1 MKIIHRYI
9 VGQLLRNL
17 LISLIGFTF
26 LFLVFDFFDRIDNIV
41 AEDAAF
47 WTSVR
52 YFLYKI
58 PLTITL
64 MLPVAMLVS
73 TMLTIGLLSK
83 NSEFTAMRA
92 SGATVMWIARPVL
105 ALGFGVSLF
114 ALIVNE
120 TVVPYATRRVKE
132 IYNIDIRQ
140 KDKRG
145 GYSQSDIWWR
155 SGNRF
160 FSVGMF
166 DSRTNQML
174 DLSEFRLN
182 EDFSIIRRIDAAKT
196 SWLNPSLGWSMRGVT
211 DYRFG
216 EADVPEITRYPVL
229 PLPLTDRPEEFYDV
243 KTEPQTMSF
252 RQLRRFIKQQ
262 AANGISITGYLADLH
277 GKIAFPF
284 ISFIVTLIAL
294 PFALKPAR
302 SGSLAA
308 SFVAGLVI
316 GFSYYAVDSFSI
328 AMGRA
333 EIWPPVLAAWTANIL
348 MGFVGLV
355 LNLGTESPS

>member
-1 MKIIHRYI
+1 MKILHRYI
-9 VGQLLRNL
+9 LVQLVRNL
-17 LISLIGFTF
+17 LLSLVGFTL
-26 LFLVFDFFDRIDNIV
+26 LFLIFDFFDRIDNIV
-41 AEDAAF
+41 AENA
-47 WTSVR
+47 SVLTGVQ
-52 YFLYKI
+52 YFLFKI
-58 PLTITL
+58 PLTVTL
-64 MLPVAMLVS
+64 MLPVAMLVA

-83 NSEFTAMRA
+83 NSEITAMRA
-92 SGATVMWIARPVL
+92 SGTAVMWLARPVL
-105 ALGFGVSLF
+105 AVGIGASILALF
-114 ALIVNE
+114 LNE
-120 TVVPYATRRVKE
+120 AVVPYTTRRVKE

-155 SGNRF
+155 SKNSF
-160 FSVGMF
+160 YSVGMF

-174 DLSEFRLN
+174 DFSEFKLGD
-182 EDFSIIRRIDAAKT
+182 DFTIERRIDAEKT
-196 SWLNPSLGWSMRGVT
+196 SWLNPTLGWSMRGVT
-211 DYRFG
+211 DYRFN
-216 EADVPEITRYPVL
+216 ETAAPEIARYPVL
-229 PLPLTDRPEEFYDV
+229 PLPIRDRPEDFYDV
-243 KTEPQTMSF
+243 KTEPQTMSY

-262 AANGISITGYLADLH
+262 ARNGIPITGYLADLH

-284 ISFIVTLIAL
+284 ISFIITLIAL

-333 EIWPPVLAAWTANIL
+333 EIWPPILAAWMANLL

-355 LNLGTESPS
+355 LSLGTESP

>member
-1 MKIIHRYI
+1 MKILHRYI
-9 VGQLLRNL
+9 LGHLLRNL
-17 LISLIGFTF
+17 ALSLIGFTF
-26 LFLVFDFFDRIDNIV
+26 LFLIFDFFDRIDNIV
-41 AEDAAF
+41 AENASF
-47 WTSVR
+47 WTGVQ
-52 YFLYKI
+52 YFIHKV
-58 PLTITL
+58 PLTVIL

-83 NSEFTAMRA
+83 NSEITAMRA
-92 SGATVMWIARPVL
+92 SGAAVMWLARPVL
-105 ALGFGVSLF
+105 LVGFLVSIG
-114 ALIVNE
+114 ALILNE
-120 TVVPYATRRVKE
+120 TLVPYTTRRVKE

-145 GYSQSDIWWR
+145 GYSQSDLWWR
-155 SGNRF
+155 SKDSF
-160 FSVGMF
+160 YSVGMF

-174 DLSEFRLN
+174 DFSEFKLGD
-182 EDFSIIRRIDAAKT
+182 DFNIERRIDADKA
-196 SWLNPSLGWSMRGVT
+196 SWLNPTLGWSMRGVT
-211 DYRFG
+211 DYRFTDS
-216 EADVPEITRYPVL
+216 DVPNISRYPVL
-229 PLPLTDRPEEFYDV
+229 PLPIRDRPEEFYDV
-243 KTEPQTMSF
+243 KTEPQTMSY
-252 RQLRRFIKQQ
+252 RQLRRFIKEQ
-262 AANGISITGYLADLH
+262 ARNGISITGYLADLN

-284 ISFIVTLIAL
+284 ISFIITLIAL

-333 EIWPPVLAAWTANIL
+333 EIWPPLLAAWMANIL

-355 LNLGTESPS
+355 LALGAESP

>member
-1 MKIIHRYI
+1 MKILHRYI
-9 VGQLLRNL
+9 LGQLLRNL
-17 LISLIGFTF
+17 ALSLVGFTF

-41 AEDAAF
+41 AENASF
-47 WTSVR
+47 WTGLQ
-52 YFLYKI
+52 YFIYKI

-83 NSEFTAMRA
+83 NSEITAMRA
-92 SGATVMWIARPVL
+92 SGAAVMWLARP
-105 ALGFGVSLF
+105 ALVVGFGVSLL
-114 ALIVNE
+114 ALIINE
-120 TVVPYATRRVKE
+120 TVVPYSTRRVKE

-155 SGNRF
+155 SKESF

-174 DLSEFRLN
+174 DFSEFKLGN
-182 EDFSIIRRIDAAKT
+182 NFEIERRIDADRA
-196 SWLNPSLGWSMRGVT
+196 SWLNPYLGWSMRGVT
-211 DYRFG
+211 DYRFN
-216 EADVPEITRYPVL
+216 ETEVPEISRYPVL
-229 PLPLTDRPEEFYDV
+229 PLPIGDRPEDFYDV
-243 KTEPQTMSF
+243 KTEPQTMSY
-252 RQLRRFIKQQ
+252 RQLRRFIKEQ
-262 AANGISITGYLADLH
+262 ARNGISITGYLADLN
-277 GKIAFPF
+277 GKLAFPF

-316 GFSYYAVDSFSI
+316 GFAYYAVDSFSI

-333 EIWPPVLAAWTANIL
+333 EIWPPILAAWMANLL

-355 LNLGTESPS
+355 LALGTESP

>member
-1 MKIIHRYI
+1 MKILHRYI
-9 VGQLLRNL
+9 LGQLARNL
-17 LISLIGFTF
+17 LLSLVGFTF

-41 AEDAAF
+41 AEDASF
-47 WTSVR
+47 WTGVQ
-52 YFLYKI
+52 YFVFKI
-58 PLTITL
+58 PLTLTL

-83 NSEFTAMRA
+83 NSEITAMRA
-92 SGATVMWIARPVL
+92 SGVTVMWLARPVL
-105 ALGFGVSLF
+105 AVGLGVSLL
-114 ALIVNE
+114 ALLVNE
-120 TVVPYATRRVKE
+120 TLVPYATRRVKE

-174 DLSEFRLN
+174 ELSEFKLDEN
-182 EDFSIIRRIDAAKT
+182 FVITRRIDAAKT
-196 SWLNPSLGWSMRGVT
+196 SWLNPTLGWSMRGVT

-216 EADVPEITRYPVL
+216 ANDVPEITRHPVL
-229 PLPLTDRPEEFYDV
+229 PLPLTDRPEDFYDV
-243 KTEPQTMSF
+243 KTEPQTMSY

-262 AANGISITGYLADLH
+262 ARNGISITGYLADLH

-284 ISFIVTLIAL
+284 ISLIVTLIAL

-302 SGSLAA
+302 SGSLAG
-308 SFVAGLVI
+308 SFVAGLII

-333 EIWPPVLAAWTANIL
+333 ELWSPILAAWTANFL

-355 LNLGTESPS
+355 LNLGTEAP